1 MKRNSVL
8 FLMLIFV
15 ISFSN
20 IQFGNSQTE
29 GPKTVFWEISGNG
42 LEQSSY
48 LFGTIHIIPKSDF
61 EAFKIAD
68 NKLKDCEQIVFEMAI
83 DVPLKQKIEWAKKLV
98 LPEGQSIK
106 GFVSAEEYSR
116 LSSYA
121 LDSLEIKEFM
131 FNKYLRLKPFA
142 FYSALIP
149 HVIGKKIEGYEM
161 HFGKIAKRKKIPV
174 AELESFEIQLA
185 IFDSIPNDKQM
196 EMFFSEDLDLH
207 KEMDDLLDI
216 YKRQD
221 IYEMA
226 SLMNEEESEYNSFEN
241 ELLIQ
246 RNKNWVIKLDDL
258 MREKSSFIAVG
269 AGHLAGEYGL
279 IRLLREMG
287 FKLEAISI
295 IPEYETIS
303 SGNN

>member
-8 FLMLIFV
+8 FLKLIFV
-15 ISFSN
+15 ISFLN
-20 IQFGNSQTE
+20 IHYGNSQTE
-29 GPKTVFWEISGNG
+29 GPTTVFWKISGNG

-48 LFGTIHIIPKSDF
+48 LFGTIHIMPKSEF

-68 NKLKDCEQIVFEMAI
+68 NILKDCDQIVLEMAI
-83 DVPLKQKIEWAKKLV
+83 DVPLKQKVEWAKKLV

-106 GFVSAEEYSR
+106 DFIPAEDFKR
-116 LSSYA
+116 LSSYS

-131 FNKYLRLKPFA
+131 FNNYLRLKPFA

-149 HVIGKKIEGYEM
+149 HVIGRKIEGYEM
-161 HFGKIAKRKKIPV
+161 HFGKIAKKKNIPV

-185 IFDSIPNDKQM
+185 IFDSIPNDEQM

-207 KEMDDLLDI
+207 KEMADLLDI
-216 YKRQD
+216 YKSQD
-221 IYEMA
+221 IYKMA
-226 SLMNEEESEYNSFEN
+226 SLMNEDNGKNESFEKK
-241 ELLIQ
+241 LLAQ
-246 RNKNWVIKLDDL
+246 RNKDWVIKLDDL

-279 IRLLREMG
+279 IRLLKEKG
-287 FKLEAISI
+287 FILEGICL
-295 IPEYETIS
+295 IPDCELVS
-303 SGNN
+303 SKTN